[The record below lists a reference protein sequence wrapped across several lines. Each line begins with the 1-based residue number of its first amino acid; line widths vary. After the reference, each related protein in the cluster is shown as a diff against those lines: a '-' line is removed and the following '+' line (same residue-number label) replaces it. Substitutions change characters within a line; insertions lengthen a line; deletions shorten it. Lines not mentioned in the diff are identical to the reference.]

1 MDNNEVN
8 IVEEAETEELDKDN
22 KKKSY
27 PTQLVLTIRT
37 IVGVY
42 VVYLAYQIITSGD
55 EKSIPIWAAV
65 VLFIV
70 VGSGLAIMS
79 IKHFICGEYE
89 GGKKD
94 I

>member
-1 MDNNEVN
+1 MIEGYW
-8 IVEEAETEELDKDN
+8 I
-22 KKKSY
+22 Y
-27 PTQLVLTIRT
+27 FF
-37 IVGVY
+37 GVY

-70 VGSGLAIMS
+70 VGSVLAIMS